1 MQSPKLFLKPEIY
14 LRTRNHPKSK
24 QVMNRKAF
32 TLIEL
37 LVVIAIITM
46 LMAILL
52 PVLSRAKLKANR
64 MKCANNLKNIAK
76 AFTDFASDIGGSSP
90 QLYGKFIP
98 GSGDNLA
105 KALGYADRHDPYQ
118 CKRWC
123 NAFTLR
129 KGLTTYT
136 TLASP
141 LDPQVIAAQKRFS
154 VKTFHEYIDR
164 TDLWHDQKLQSYA
177 ITMQGDLS
185 APNTIT
191 ALTRNIWSASRE
203 ERQSYYENH
212 GGRKDGDVW
221 KYPNGDRPWFGYVGY
236 HANLRSV
243 GGEQRFADQNVFYG
257 PGSPSLSMAGFH
269 KDNANWV
276 TAGNAVTQ
284 GTAPD
289 FVAALHI
296 SKDTFA
302 DQGAALAPGLN
313 LTVLRPMQDGGNTPS
328 GGEFIRDP

>member
-37 LVVIAIITM
+37 LVVIAIITI
-46 LMAILL
+46 LMALLL

-154 VKTFHEYIDR
+154 VKTFDEYIDR

-177 ITMQGDLS
+177 ITMQGDQAAS
-185 APNTIT
+185 NTIL
-191 ALTRNIWSASRE
+191 ACTRNIRSASVG
-203 ERQSYYENH
+203 ERQSYIKNY
-212 GGRKDGDVW
+212 GGRNDGEVW
-221 KYPNGDRPWFGYVGY
+221 KYPVGDRSWFMYVQY
-236 HANLRSV
+236 QANLRSL
-243 GGEQRFADQNVFYG
+243 GGQPRFPEQMFYG
-257 PGSPSLSMAGFH
+257 PGSAALSMQGFH
-269 KDNANWV
+269 KDEANWV
-276 TAGNAVTQ
+276 SAGNTTAQ
-284 GTAPD
+284 GTAGD
-289 FVAALHI
+289 FIAQLNIA
-296 SKDTFA
+296 KDTF
-302 DQGAALAPGLN
+302 DDGAALAPGLS
-313 LTVLRPMQDGGNTPS
+313 LTVLRPAQNGPNPVG
-328 GGEFIRDP
+328 GGELVR

>member
-1 MQSPKLFLKPEIY
+1 
-14 LRTRNHPKSK
+14 
-24 QVMNRKAF
+24 MNKKAF

-37 LVVIAIITM
+37 LVVIAILVV

-52 PVLSRAKLKANR
+52 PVLTRAKLKANR
-64 MKCANNLKNIAK
+64 MKCANNLKNISK
-76 AFTDFASDIGGSSP
+76 AFTDLSGQIGGNSP
-90 QLYGKFIP
+90 QLFSKFIP
-98 GSGDNLA
+98 GTGDNLA
-105 KALGYADRHDPYQ
+105 KAMGYVDRNDPFQ
-118 CKRWC
+118 CKRWL
-123 NAFTLR
+123 NAFELR
-129 KGLTTYT
+129 KGLFSYS

-141 LDPQVIAAQKRFS
+141 MDPKVIAEQQRFKY
-154 VKTFHEYIDR
+154 KTFDEYVAA
-164 TDLWHDQKLQSYA
+164 TDIWHDPKLQSYA
-177 ITMQGDLS
+177 IAMQGDGT
-185 APNTIT
+185 AGNTIM

-203 ERQSYYENH
+203 ERQSYIKNN
-212 GGRKDGDVW
+212 GGRQDGHVW

-236 HANLRSV
+236 YANLRSV

-269 KDNANWV
+269 KDDANWV
-276 TAGNAVTQ
+276 TAGNTVTQ